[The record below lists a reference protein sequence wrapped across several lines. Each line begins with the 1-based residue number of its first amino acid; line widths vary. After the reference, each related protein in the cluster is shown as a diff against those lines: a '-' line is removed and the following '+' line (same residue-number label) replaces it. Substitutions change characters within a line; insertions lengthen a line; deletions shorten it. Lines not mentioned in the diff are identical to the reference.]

1 MDDLWNDQPRQWL
14 RSARK
19 LLRLPASSDVGK
31 ISKLTSSLLSLATPH
46 IRPSLIDSVI
56 ISYPA
61 LPGLYAEDISDV
73 GHYLA
78 LPLRAGNHHYPPRS
92 IVSAYAGYGM
102 GLCSSYNN
110 EEQCR
115 DEGMAL
121 PVRSTLFVECTYVA
135 ILLHGTTMCEAY
147 DLGDP
152 DADISTHF
160 FSSSE
165 TANEQI
171 RTEITREKVM
181 ELVRRFLKHS
191 PPPENITVLLVGDA
205 DMEAVREVVYSAV
218 EDEGF
223 KVNMLEPSDPGFVTA
238 RGAAELAWRALLL
251 AK

>member
-1 MDDLWNDQPRQWL
+1 MEDLWNDQPRQWL

-46 IRPSLIDSVI
+46 IHPSLIDSVI

-61 LPGLYAEDISDV
+61 LPGLYAEDISDI

-78 LPLRAGNHHYPPRS
+78 LPLRAGNHQYPPRS
-92 IVSAYAGYGM
+92 IVSAYAGHGM
-102 GLCSSYNN
+102 GLCSSYTSK
-110 EEQCR
+110 EQCR

-121 PVRSTLFVECTYVA
+121 PVRFTLFVEHTSVA
-135 ILLHGTTMCEAY
+135 ILLHGTTMREAY

-152 DADISTHF
+152 DADISTHC

-165 TANEQI
+165 SADEKM
-171 RTEITREKVM
+171 RREIIREKVM
-181 ELVRRFLKHS
+181 ELLRRFLKRS

-205 DMEAVREVVYSAV
+205 DMKAVREVVYSAV

-223 KVNMLEPSDPGFVTA
+223 KVDMLEPSDPGFVTA

-251 AK
+251 TE